1 MIHDLPSLDPRAAAV
16 VEENAAA
23 VGHGDSLAALVVS
36 TDAIAAGAVRLACSP
51 AVDVPVLKSFRF
63 APLWPADAGY
73 RLAREIADLA
83 HRHLASVDDACVVC
97 DHGSGPAAQGEL
109 NAWTWSRPPRHFVVP
124 TATGPEVL
132 YFATAA
138 DRDSVDSLEE
148 MIQSSVCGPFG
159 WIVLAR
165 CPALGHAAFDPREV
179 IAAVAANVTAVIVPA
194 LDGQGAVIWSPR
206 G

>member
-23 VGHGDSLAALVVS
+23 VGHGDSLATLIVA
-36 TDAIAAGAVRLACSP
+36 TQTIAAGALRLACSP
-51 AVDVPVLKSFRF
+51 AVDVPVLKSFRV

-73 RLAREIADLA
+73 RLSREIADLA
-83 HRHLASVDDACVVC
+83 HRHLASADDACVVC

-138 DRDSVDSLEE
+138 ERDSVDSLEE
-148 MIQSSVCGPFG
+148 TIQSSVCGPFG

-179 IAAVAANVTAVIVPA
+179 IAAVAANVAAVIVPA